1 MKSKL
6 SFIDLVIVGVMASV
20 GFSLLLPA
28 ILRQRAAA
36 RNALCASNLK
46 ALGLAMHNYH
56 AAFNQLPP
64 GLGGTVGGEDD
75 TCNQGRLGPIVGFT
89 PFLEQQALW
98 EKIANPYVSPK
109 TGKRFPPMG
118 PAPWF
123 DAAEY
128 DPWASAFSTL
138 RCPDDMETQ
147 PETPKQEPIVVTTLA
162 MPDLPPGAIDST
174 TLCNY
179 VMCYGDGTYLMGEMI
194 DINDVEAVNRV
205 RAGMRGAF
213 CGNQRMRFR
222 DMLDGLSN
230 TIGMSETI
238 SPGIND
244 AKESHIA
251 QGIKGLSLNP
261 SLCLKTRDGDHADWW
276 DVRRGSR
283 WADGTLAISGFQTVL
298 PPNSPTCLSDLG
310 MEDPIASASSRHPGG
325 VHALMLDG
333 RVVFIGDSI
342 DCGDPSQP
350 GVSVGEDYARPGS
363 PSPYGVWG
371 ALGTRASKE
380 VLPNPNPDLK
390 PVETGPVGNRNGQAQ
405 GNDPERRWATWT
417 DRDGKHRLKARVN
430 RIIDRET
437 VELEDSRGI
446 LHRVPLNTLSDSSIV
461 MAVTMYEMGLELKAA
476 AKPE

>member
-36 RNALCASNLK
+36 RNVLCASNLK

-56 AAFNQLPP
+56 AAYNQLPP

-75 TCNQGRLGPIVGFT
+75 TSNQGRLGPIVPLT
-89 PFLEQQALW
+89 PFLEEQSLW

-109 TGKRFPPMG
+109 TGKRFPAMG

-123 DAAEY
+123 DPAEY
-128 DPWASAFSTL
+128 DLWAAAFSTL
-138 RCPDDMETQ
+138 RCPDDMEKK
-147 PETPKQEPIVVTTLA
+147 PETSKQEPIVVTTLA
-162 MPDLPPGAIDST
+162 MPDLPPGAIDLA

-179 VMCYGDGTYLMGEMI
+179 VVCYGDGTFMMGEKI
-194 DINDVEAVNRV
+194 NVNDVEAVNRV
-205 RAGMRGAF
+205 RAGMRGVF

-222 DMLDGLSN
+222 DILDGLSH
-230 TIGMSETI
+230 TLAMSETI
-238 SPGIND
+238 SPGMND

-261 SLCLKTRDGDHADWW
+261 SLCLKAHDGDHADWW

-310 MEDPIASASSRHPGG
+310 MDDPIASASSRHADG
-325 VHALMLDG
+325 VHALMTDG
-333 RVVFIGDSI
+333 RVVFIRDSI
-342 DCGDPSQP
+342 DCGDSSKP

-363 PSPYGVWG
+363 KSPYGIWG

-380 VLPNPNPDLK
+380 VLPNPNPNLA
-390 PVETGPVGNRNGQAQ
+390 PVESGPVGNRNGQFQ
-405 GNDPERRWATWT
+405 GSGPEDKWATWT
-417 DRDGKHRLKARVN
+417 DRDGKHRLKAKVN

-437 VELEDSRGI
+437 VELEDTKGI
-446 LHRVPLNTLSDSSIV
+446 LHRVPLNTLSDQHIV
-461 MAVTMYEMGLELKAA
+461 MAVMMYEMDLESKAA
-476 AKPE
+476 SKSE

>member
-28 ILRQRAAA
+28 IQRQRAAA
-36 RNALCASNLK
+36 RNMQCSNNVK
-46 ALGLAMHNYH
+46 MLGLAMHNYH

-64 GLGGTVGGEDD
+64 GLGGTVGGEDV
-75 TCNQGRLGPIVGFT
+75 TCNQGRLGPIVGLT

-123 DAAEY
+123 DPAEY
-128 DPWASAFSTL
+128 TPWASAFATL

-147 PETPKQEPIVVTTLA
+147 PETPKSEPIVVTTLA
-162 MPDLPPGAIDST
+162 MPDLPPEAVVSAS
-174 TLCNY
+174 LCNY

-194 DINDVEAVNRV
+194 DIHDVEAVNRV
-205 RAGMRGAF
+205 RAGMRGVF

-222 DMLDGLSN
+222 DCLDGLSN
-230 TIGMSETI
+230 TVGMSETI
-238 SPGIND
+238 SPGMND

-261 SLCLKTRDGDHADWW
+261 SLCLKTHDGDHADWW

-310 MEDPIASASSRHPGG
+310 MDDPIASASSRHAGG
-325 VHALMLDG
+325 VHALMMDG
-333 RVVFIGDSI
+333 RVVFVSDTI
-342 DCGDPSQP
+342 DCGDSTQP
-350 GVSVGEDYARPGS
+350 GVSTGKDYALPGS
-363 PSPYGVWG
+363 KSPYGVWG

-380 VLPNPNPDLK
+380 VLGKPIPNVVPAAVNRAGNPDGNPLTS
-390 PVETGPVGNRNGQAQ
+390 PGPT
-405 GNDPERRWATWT
+405 WSTWT
-417 DRDGKHRLKARVN
+417 DRDGKHHLEAKIN

-437 VELEDSRGI
+437 VELEDNRGI
-446 LHRVPLNTLSDSSIV
+446 LHRVPLNTLSDGNIFTAV
-461 MAVTMYEMGLELKAA
+461 MMHEMQQQAA
-476 AKPE
+476 SKPE